1 MTSGKTPSM
10 DDGTHGAARP
20 LDLDLVR
27 EFCEIAESH
36 DLARLDVSYK
46 DFNLRVS
53 RMHEAPMAVMPAT
66 PAARVAAVPEP
77 VAAPSRPEGVVAVKS
92 PLAGVFYR
100 AVRPG
105 VAPFIN
111 EGEEVRIGQTLCI
124 IEAMKLMNE
133 IAAENNAR
141 VFKILVE
148 NAQVVEAG
156 QDIILL
162 DPM

>member
-1 MTSGKTPSM
+1 MEKKSPGSAKPI
-10 DDGTHGAARP
+10 
-20 LDLDLVR
+20 DLELVR
-27 EFCEIAESH
+27 EFCDIAESH
-36 DLARLDVSYK
+36 NLARLDVSYK
-46 DFNLRVS
+46 EFSLRVS
-53 RMHEAPMAVMPAT
+53 RVSEVPMPSVVMPAVT
-66 PAARVAAVPEP
+66 PAAAAVAAVES
-77 VAAPSRPEGVVAVKS
+77 AAPALPPHIIAVKS

-105 VAPFIN
+105 AAPYVSEGDTVA
-111 EGEEVRIGQTLCI
+111 VGQTMCI

-133 IAAENNAR
+133 ITAEQGAR

-162 DPM
+162 DPL